1 MNLDSHGL
9 GEAVLF
15 IDKFSGASSAEVGP
29 VDPQGSMETLALSS
43 RHPPVPGTPLD
54 SRELPEP
61 TVEMDTLGSDLSRW
75 GWALPCDCALPFA
88 AGEMGI
94 ISNSLFRMALE
105 MDTLPLFASFSA
117 TRCTQSECVC
127 AHGRDVC
134 AMECTFRRA
143 HNSAGRQEGRKVT
156 GVERERKKNKL
167 IHKTQYTQ

>member
-15 IDKFSGASSAEVGP
+15 IERFSGASSAEPEP
-29 VDPQGSMETLALSS
+29 VDPHGSMETLALSS
-43 RHPPVPGTPLD
+43 LHPPLPGTPLD
-54 SRELPEP
+54 RRELPEP

-75 GWALPCDCALPFA
+75 GWLLPCDCVLPFT

-117 TRCTQSECVC
+117 TRCTQSDCVC
-127 AHGRDVC
+127 TRTGCVRNGVYIPS
-134 AMECTFRRA
+134 CTQQCRQT
-143 HNSAGRQEGRKVT
+143 GRQEGDRCGK
-156 GVERERKKNKL
+156 REKKKQTN
-167 IHKTQYTQ
+167 T